1 MLSRLLL
8 TLSIL
13 ALVLLPALGVAQTPA
28 TTPNPF
34 ELEHRLREA
43 LAELANSGGQGTNLI
58 SLPMNPFDVVPHK
71 APTSAVQ
78 EPKVK
83 NKKGKLELR
92 PQPYTRKVFVL
103 GLLFS
108 LVAFLGLTFSLRRAV
123 ASKTWQAF
131 FSNNFLKQAQRDY
144 SGMIGAAPYYLL
156 YVHFIINLGL
166 FVFLTIRAFT
176 GNQFNSF
183 PFMLLCIGAVG
194 GGYLLKHLVVSVSG
208 SLFDAKE
215 QASQY
220 NFLILVF
227 SCILG
232 LFLLPANFFL
242 ALRENTSTILPFWVA
257 SMILVFYVFR
267 WFRSVGLFGS
277 FVAKNL
283 FHFLL
288 YLCAVEILP
297 AAILIKMLLNNLA

>member
-1 MLSRLLL
+1 MFKRLLL
-8 TLSIL
+8 PFSIL
-13 ALVLLPALGVAQTPA
+13 CFLLPTVVVAQTTA
-28 TTPNPF
+28 GTNPF
-34 ELEHRLREA
+34 ELDHRMREA
-43 LAELANSGGQGTNLI
+43 LAELANTTGDGANLTA
-58 SLPMNPFDVVPHK
+58 LPVNPFDVVAHV
-71 APTSAVQ
+71 APASTYR
-78 EPKVK
+78 EPVTKSS
-83 NKKGKLELR
+83 KGKIELR
-92 PQPYTRKVFVL
+92 PQTYTRKVFVL
-103 GLLFS
+103 GLLFAM
-108 LVAFLGLTFSLRRAV
+108 VAFLGLIFSLRRAV

-144 SGMIGAAPYYLL
+144 SGMIGSAPYYLL
-156 YVHFIINLGL
+156 YVHFFINMGV
-166 FVFLTIRAFT
+166 FFFLTIRAFT
-176 GNQFNSF
+176 GDRFNTL
-183 PFMLLCIGAVG
+183 PFLGLCIGAVA
-194 GGYLLKHLVVSVSG
+194 GGYLLKHLLVRISG
-208 SLFDAKE
+208 TLFGAEE

-257 SMILVFYVFR
+257 SMILVFYLFR
-267 WFRSVGLFGS
+267 WFRSIGLFGS

-297 AAILIKMLLNNLA
+297 IAIIIKLLLNNLA